1 MTISEYF
8 SSNPQ
13 VKWAAFALLGVYL
26 WFMVLGPMF
35 NLFTHDKED
44 KTLSN
49 SRSRWF
55 LQVLMGIAPL
65 VYLWY
70 TYSNV
75 PPPPPPE
82 PPQVDFNEFSS
93 KISTVT
99 EKLMHP
105 QVYYIPYPSTAQ
117 PVPPP
122 SAPPAPPAPEVPK
135 NLSAPPAPPIPR
147 LTPLPPAP
155 PPEVK

>member
-13 VKWAAFALLGVYL
+13 VKWAAFALLGVYV
-26 WFMVLGPMF
+26 WFMVLVPMF
-35 NLFTHDKED
+35 SLFTHDKND
-44 KTLSN
+44 KTLTN

-55 LQVLMGIAPL
+55 LQVLLGLAPL
-65 VYLWY
+65 VYAWY
-70 TYSNV
+70 AYSNV
-75 PPPPPPE
+75 PPPPPEKPE
-82 PPQVDFNEFSS
+82 VDLDEFSN

-117 PVPPP
+117 PVPEVPKVA
-122 SAPPAPPAPEVPK
+122 APKVPKVPEVP
-135 NLSAPPAPPIPR
+135 
-147 LTPLPPAP
+147 
-155 PPEVK
+155 EVK

>member
-13 VKWAAFALLGVYL
+13 VKWAAFALLGVYV
-26 WFMVLGPMF
+26 WFMVLVPMYS
-35 NLFTHDKED
+35 LFTHDQED

-55 LQVLMGIAPL
+55 LQILMGIAPL
-65 VYLWY
+65 VYAWY
-70 TYSNV
+70 AYSNV
-75 PPPPPPE
+75 PEPPPPE
-82 PPQVDFNEFSS
+82 PPKVDLNEFSD
-93 KISTVT
+93 KISTVA

-117 PVPPP
+117 PVAE
-122 SAPPAPPAPEVPK
+122 APKVPKVPEAPEVPK
-135 NLSAPPAPPIPR
+135 V
-147 LTPLPPAP
+147 
-155 PPEVK
+155 PEVK